1 MDDNNNNNF
10 NNNNFNNNLFMSI
23 NFVAFAMYKT
33 DASFGHQK
41 LLK

>member
-23 NFVAFAMYKT
+23 NFVAFAMYKA
-33 DASFGHQK
+33 DALVGHQK